1 MLQRMVP
8 TALTVAMAFL
18 ETASHRL
25 VPNAQQA
32 TFDPREPITRAEH
45 VLLEPIQLQA
55 LLHAQRVRQAV
66 SL

>member
-8 TALTVAMAFL
+8 TALTVAMVFL
-18 ETASHRL
+18 ETASHKPARS
-25 VPNAQQA
+25 VQRA

-55 LLHAQRVRQAV
+55 LLHAQRVRQAAF
-66 SL
+66 L